1 MVRVRLRARAR
12 FRVKVRVRVAP
23 VHRERRR
30 AACYRE
36 GSEVAQHRV
45 LNAHLVRVRVR
56 G

>member
-1 MVRVRLRARAR
+1 MVRVRLRVRAR

-30 AACYRE
+30 ATRRRE

-45 LNAHLVRVRVR
+45 LDAHLVRVRVR